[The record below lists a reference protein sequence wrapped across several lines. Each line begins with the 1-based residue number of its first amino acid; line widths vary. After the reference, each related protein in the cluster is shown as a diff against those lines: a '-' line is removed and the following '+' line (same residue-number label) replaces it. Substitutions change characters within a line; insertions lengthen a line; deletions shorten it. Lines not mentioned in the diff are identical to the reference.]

1 MSQKLPSLASL
12 RQMCYP
18 AFACPGARE
27 AHGTAAPSPVAL
39 QRLSLIVHR
48 MLLNG
53 DKSQWDRA
61 LGMPHYNA
69 TEMPAVSFET
79 ACHLVQWCKEGRF
92 TLFDYGTPRANRCVR
107 PEGDCCGRLS
117 L

>member
-1 MSQKLPSLASL
+1 
-12 RQMCYP
+12 MCYHACCTTTAP
-18 AFACPGARE
+18 AAR
-27 AHGTAAPSPVAL
+27 
-39 QRLSLIVHR
+39 R

-79 ACHLVQWCKEGRF
+79 ACHLVQWCRNGRF
-92 TLFDYGTPRANRCVR
+92 TLFDYGTFEDNQCAAYIETTP
-107 PEGDCCGRLS
+107 L
-117 L
+117 

>member
-1 MSQKLPSLASL
+1 MLPDAQQTLS
-12 RQMCYP
+12 
-18 AFACPGARE
+18 
-27 AHGTAAPSPVAL
+27 GT
-39 QRLSLIVHR
+39 RR

-79 ACHLVQWCKEGRF
+79 ACHLVQWCKNGRF
-92 TLFDYGTPRANRCVR
+92 TLFDYGTPRANRYVHDGASR
-107 PEGDCCGRLS
+107 YALLLHNVNPHMAMSWKPAHSRRSLS
-117 L
+117 LPVAHAPQ

>member
-1 MSQKLPSLASL
+1 
-12 RQMCYP
+12 
-18 AFACPGARE
+18 
-27 AHGTAAPSPVAL
+27 
-39 QRLSLIVHR
+39 

-79 ACHLVQWCKEGRF
+79 ACHLVQWCKDGRF
-92 TLFDYGTPRANRCVR
+92 TLFDYGTPRANRYVSL
-107 PEGDCCGRLS
+107 EDTCCALLGCEFWERTGCGLGYMLKS
-117 L
+117 